1 MTTLSAT
8 LGRELVGEHQR
19 DALARAQAY
28 RLGSALRWERRAA
41 KAAARAQRA
50 RASL

>member
-1 MTTLSAT
+1 MTNQSAHLT
-8 LGRELVGEHQR
+8 RVLVNEHRR
-19 DALARAQAY
+19 DALARAQAN
-28 RLGSALRWERRAA
+28 RLSAALRWERRAA